1 MRDSTLA
8 DDIASAERD
17 VIDAAVALI
26 MDDQIDDWG
35 YTWAENLGDLREAVE
50 HLEALRKLANTTQ
63 GEEQ

>member
-1 MRDSTLA
+1 MNETSLD
-8 DDIASAERD
+8 DDIARAERD

-35 YTWAENLGDLREAVE
+35 YTWAENLGDLREAVK

-63 GEEQ
+63 GDEQ